1 MSSEQNN
8 LEQKLLRTKLENKR
22 TTLNSL
28 IIVVA
33 IIMLWRGVWGLLDI
47 YLFPDIPTLSYVVSI
62 SMGILRLY
70 LNDFHLDNL
79 KR

>member
-62 SMGILRLY
+62 SMGI
-70 LNDFHLDNL
+70 
-79 KR
+79 